1 MKEYFE
7 ALSADTEINLFIS
20 YKWNEMSEKEADKV
34 CEWLSTYQ
42 INPIRDKYRL
52 KYGDSINAYMDSIKK
67 CNGAILIISDD
78 YFFSINCMYEGII
91 AMQECKNKVMIRRV
105 ENSVFSIEFRKKIKE
120 FWENFDATGIF
131 GDDKEKLEKVL
142 GHYQEFVFW
151 ISDTNANSNISE
163 EQLTD
168 ELKKHIAKIEL
179 ESFSYDNM
187 IQDLISSKEIVISK
201 VCDPIAEERYHY
213 RNISYSIH
221 ASFVDYFKG
230 FYDFVLSLEKIDTGE
245 LVDIVI
251 NNVVGIQEGNWGED
265 FSKYYFVIPKQE
277 SLDELAFAEKIGK
290 EKSEVEYDKRRIIVR
305 F

>member
-7 ALSADTEINLFIS
+7 ALSADTEMNFFIS
-20 YKWNEMSEKEADKV
+20 YKWNEMSEKEADRICKQ
-34 CEWLSTYQ
+34 LSVEQ
-42 INPIRDKYRL
+42 INPIRDKYIL
-52 KYGDSINAYMDSIKK
+52 KCGDSINAYMNSIKK
-67 CNGAILIISDD
+67 CNGVILIISDD
-78 YFFSINCMYEGII
+78 YFFSINCMYEGITS
-91 AMQECKNKVMIRRV
+91 MQECKNTVMMRMV

-120 FWENFDATGIF
+120 FWESFDGTGIF

-151 ISDTNANSNISE
+151 INDTNSSISE
-163 EQLTD
+163 EQLIG

-179 ESFSYDNM
+179 ESFTYDNM
-187 IQDLISSKEIVISK
+187 IQDLILSKEIVISK
-201 VCDPIAEERYHY
+201 VCAPIAEERYHY

-221 ASFVDYFKG
+221 ESPVDYFKG
-230 FYDFVLSLEKIDTGE
+230 FYDFVLSLEKINTGE

-265 FSKYYFVIPKQE
+265 FSKYYFVIPQQE

-290 EKSEVEYDKRRIIVR
+290 EKSEPEYDKRRIIIR

>member
-1 MKEYFE
+1 
-7 ALSADTEINLFIS
+7 
-20 YKWNEMSEKEADKV
+20 
-34 CEWLSTYQ
+34 
-42 INPIRDKYRL
+42 
-52 KYGDSINAYMDSIKK
+52 MDSIKK

-91 AMQECKNKVMIRRV
+91 AMQECKNKVMIRMV

-120 FWENFDATGIF
+120 FWESFDGTGIF
-131 GDDKEKLEKVL
+131 GDDKEKLEKVI

-151 ISDTNANSNISE
+151 ISDTNANSNISV
-163 EQLTD
+163 EQLTT

-187 IQDLISSKEIVISK
+187 IQDLISSKELVISK

-213 RNISYSIH
+213 RNVSYSIH
-221 ASFVDYFKG
+221 ESPVDYFKG
-230 FYDFVLSLEKIDTGE
+230 FYDFVLSLEKMDTGE

-251 NNVVGIQEGNWGED
+251 NNVVGIQEGNWGKN
-265 FSKYYFVIPKQE
+265 FSKYYFLIPKQE

-290 EKSEVEYDKRRIIVR
+290 EKPEAEYDKRRIIVR